1 VFAACVVASHAIA
14 AWFNA
19 GFLSADEH
27 YQIIEFAQYKLGRQ
41 TQAALAWEFPERMR
55 PALQPWLAAVA
66 IQLHHAVGL
75 ISPFTIAFS
84 LRLLSIVIASL
95 AAFEVCARCLRPVSN
110 RHLRQVALFLA
121 FFLWIAPTAHGRFS
135 SENWGGMWLAIGVCF
150 AVAAADAWSADRRRS
165 VLLSVLAG
173 AAWGLAFYFRFQM
186 AVAIASAGLWLLFVR
201 RAPAGLLVGLG
212 VAFATVCGVNLVL
225 DHWLYGAWTFSPL
238 NYVTANLVEG
248 KSAAYGTS
256 PWWLLGT
263 YVFVALVPPFSIA
276 LISLLAVGSWHARRD
291 IVVWTTVPFI
301 AVHMFIPHKEPRF
314 LMPLL
319 YFVGPWIAICAASLP
334 ARTTEWLARWRR
346 PMVATAA
353 AFVAV
358 DVVALCITIV
368 MPVNDR
374 IMLDRWLWD
383 QRERGVRTVYTVAPR
398 RTGVPANVTNS
409 FYESGIVLTPLDAS
423 SRRELLGDRPAFV
436 YFTGTSLPAELGELG
451 CEPVLRTYPAWLAD
465 KKLFRRLATVQTDSV
480 CRIDA
485 SHARSALR

>member
-1 VFAACVVASHAIA
+1 MSHALA

-27 YQIIEFAQYKLGRQ
+27 YQIMEFAQYKLGRQ

-84 LRLLSIVIASL
+84 LRLVSIAIASV
-95 AAFEVCARCLRPVSN
+95 AAFEVCAQCLRPVTN
-110 RHLRQVALFLA
+110 RQLRQIALFLA

-135 SENWGGMWLAIGVCF
+135 SENWGGMWLALGVCF
-150 AVAAADAWSADRRRS
+150 AMSSVDASSADRRRS
-165 VLLSVLAG
+165 VLLAALAG

-186 AVAIASAGLWLLFVR
+186 AVAIAGAGLWLLFIR
-201 RAPAGLLVGLG
+201 RAPARLVLALAL
-212 VAFATVCGVNLVL
+212 AFATVCGVNLLL
-225 DHWLYGAWTFSPL
+225 DHWLYGVWTVSPL
-238 NYVTANLVEG
+238 NYVWANLVEG

-256 PWWLLGT
+256 PWWMLGT

-276 LISLLAVGSWHARRD
+276 LIALLVVGSWHARRD
-291 IVVWTTVPFI
+291 IVVWTVVPFI
-301 AVHMFIPHKEPRF
+301 AVHMFVAHKEPRF

-334 ARTTEWLARWRR
+334 AQTLDALARWRR
-346 PMVATAA
+346 PIVAIAA

-358 DVVALCITIV
+358 DVVVLCVTIV

-374 IMLDRWLWD
+374 ITLDRWLWD
-383 QRERGVRTVYTVAPR
+383 QRERGLRTVYTAAPR
-398 RTGVPANVTNS
+398 KTGVPMNVTNS
-409 FYESGIVLTPLDAS
+409 FYESGIVLSPLGGGNRAQFLT
-423 SRRELLGDRPAFV
+423 ERPAFV
-436 YFTGTSLPAELGELG
+436 YYLGASMPVELEELG
-451 CEPVLRTYPAWLAD
+451 CEPVLRTYPAWLAER
-465 KKLFRRLATVQTDSV
+465 KLFRRLATVELDSI

-485 SHARSALR
+485 PGGRSAIR